1 MELELYKKN
10 LFWLVH
16 YIQDEVSI
24 SSIWKHAH
32 NLRDEGVFSSII
44 LSQLLTTNWVKLF
57 TSLLCYA
64 YVWIHQVRRLWS
76 LKITH
81 SVHCLY
87 WRHSNKTHIIHLM
100 SMFTLQKT
108 IPFQGVLVLDI
119 RFIKTL
125 LFFINLKNISRC
137 LLRII
142 LVHTGLGLVSSV
154 VQPEDDWR
162 V

>member
-1 MELELYKKN
+1 
-10 LFWLVH
+10 
-16 YIQDEVSI
+16 
-24 SSIWKHAH
+24 
-32 NLRDEGVFSSII
+32 
-44 LSQLLTTNWVKLF
+44 
-57 TSLLCYA
+57 
-64 YVWIHQVRRLWS
+64 
-76 LKITH
+76 
-81 SVHCLY
+81 
-87 WRHSNKTHIIHLM
+87 M